1 MLLVGV
7 KKSGP
12 STEWAIPLEW
22 RARWLRDGGR
32 ILREQEGEHTG
43 EPVPLASL
51 PSPAPGEPKRRPGR
65 PPGSKT
71 RRGSLGG
78 DAAIVERI
86 D

>member
-12 STEWAIPLEW
+12 SIEWAIPSEW

-32 ILREQEGEHTG
+32 ILREQEGEITG
-43 EPVPLASL
+43 EPVPLAFVPVSA
-51 PSPAPGEPKRRPGR
+51 PAEPKRRPGR

-78 DAAIVERI
+78 DTAIVERI